1 MKILVIHGLRFDS
14 RLTTFQHTLSFARHL
29 HGCDVTYVNGL
40 GLIDNAIDGS
50 EFDLAVITYELVAL
64 RNVPFWS
71 DIVNRIAPLLH
82 RSRVKV
88 VMPQDDYSSCALLD
102 QFCVENG
109 IDFVFS
115 PLTRDLEMLY
125 PQSISTGVEF
135 HEAFTGYW
143 ESSTAVPYTT
153 LRRPFRERTIDL
165 GQRVR
170 HLPPQLGPAAQ
181 RKGEL
186 ALRFA
191 DFAREN
197 GFKCD
202 VSTKDADVL
211 VGTDWWRFL
220 GDIRFTVGR
229 LGGASIA
236 DPYGRLAA
244 RVNQLQLRRPSIT
257 YETLARRLRT
267 DELPQGDFTAI
278 SPRLFECA
286 AMGVCQILERAH
298 YFDDF
303 EPWRDYIPLD
313 PGLSNLD
320 EVFEAMKDHN
330 RCEEIVRN
338 AEESLIES
346 GRHTYERF
354 VVNLVKTTMGVEI
367 SPDEGAPHVIDADEP
382 LFGSMEP
389 SAVEQVKAAARRGV
403 IASFATGKSPD
414 IAAVGHWINSFRK
427 ERLIVESMTLPW
439 SPAMRF
445 LAET

>member
-1 MKILVIHGLRFDS
+1 MRVLIVHGLRFDS

-40 GLIDNAIDGS
+40 GLIGNAADNADY
-50 EFDLAVITYELVAL
+50 DLAIVTYELVAL
-64 RNVPFWS
+64 RNVPFWE
-71 DIVNRIAPLLH
+71 DIVKRIAPLL
-82 RSRVKV
+82 RRARVKV
-88 VMPQDDYSSCALLD
+88 VMPQDDYSSCAVLD
-102 QFCVENG
+102 RFCVENG
-109 IDFVFS
+109 INFVFS

-125 PQSISTGVEF
+125 PQSISAGVEF

-143 ESSTAVPYTT
+143 ESSTAVPYSS
-153 LRRPFRERTIDL
+153 LRKPFRERTIDL

-170 HLPPQLGPAAQ
+170 HLPPQLGLAAQ

-303 EPWRDYIPLD
+303 EPWRDYIPLE
-313 PGLSNLD
+313 PGLGNLD
-320 EVFEAMKDHN
+320 EVFEAMKDHD

-338 AEESLIES
+338 AEESLIAS
-346 GRHTYERF
+346 GRHTYEHF
-354 VVNLVKTTMGVEI
+354 VVNLMKTTLGVEI
-367 SPDEGAPHVIDADEP
+367 LPDEGAPHVVDADEP
-382 LFGSMEP
+382 LFGLMEP

-403 IASFATGKSPD
+403 IASFATGKSLD
-414 IAAVGHWINSFRK
+414 AAAVGHWIDSFRK
-427 ERLIVESMTLPW
+427 GRLIVESMTLPW
-439 SPAMRF
+439 SPATRF

>member
-1 MKILVIHGLRFDS
+1 MRVLVVHGLRFDS

-29 HGCDVTYVNGL
+29 GGCEVTYVNGL
-40 GLIDNAIDGS
+40 GLIDNAINGA
-50 EFDLAVITYELVAL
+50 EYDLAVVTYELVAL
-64 RNVPFWS
+64 RNIPFWK
-71 DIVNRIAPLLH
+71 DIVERIVPLL
-82 RSRVKV
+82 RRARVKV
-88 VMPQDDYSSCALLD
+88 VMPQDDYSSCAVLD
-102 QFCVENG
+102 KFCVENG
-109 IDFVFS
+109 VNFVFS

-125 PQSISTGVEF
+125 PRSIAAGVEF
-135 HEAFTGYW
+135 HEAYTGYW
-143 ESSTAVPYTT
+143 ESSTAVSYGS
-153 LRRPFRERTIDL
+153 LRKPFKERTIDL

-191 DFAREN
+191 DVAREK

-220 GDIRFTVGR
+220 GDTRFTVGR

-236 DPYGRLAA
+236 DPHGRLAS
-244 RVNQLQLRRPSIT
+244 RVNRLQLRRPSIS

-267 DELPQGDFTAI
+267 DELTQGDFTAI

-286 AMGVCQILERAH
+286 AMGVCQILERAQ

-313 PGLSNLD
+313 PGLGNLD
-320 EVFEAMKDHN
+320 EVFEAMKDHD

-338 AEESLIES
+338 AEESLIAS

-354 VVNLVKTTMGVEI
+354 VANLMKTTLGVEI
-367 SPDEGAPHVIDADEP
+367 LPDEGAPHIIDVDEP

-389 SAVEQVKAAARRGV
+389 SVVEQVKAAARRGV

-414 IAAVGHWINSFRK
+414 ADAVGHWIDSFRK
-427 ERLIVESMTLPW
+427 GKIIVESMTLPW
-439 SPAMRF
+439 SPASRF
-445 LAET
+445 LEQT